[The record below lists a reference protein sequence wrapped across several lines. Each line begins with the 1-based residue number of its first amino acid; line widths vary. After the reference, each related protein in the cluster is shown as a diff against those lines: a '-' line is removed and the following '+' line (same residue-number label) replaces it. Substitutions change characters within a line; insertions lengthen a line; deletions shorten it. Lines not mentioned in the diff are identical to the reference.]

1 MYKLKLEF
9 DGWHCLPK
17 RETKVILNIARAQ
30 FINAN
35 FVDNN
40 GLLIEAS
47 SELEAF
53 KFCLNIINK
62 YEKLLGSWDGYL
74 IRKISKRI
82 IYNYQDKKRK
92 LTFDYFKK
100 LVIENKI
107 DDVKIVLAGI
117 LYLRPD
123 EVKIVLSNIERDISI
138 LFSEMNETQLKSS
151 YNSLIKYAST
161 SIRKFSILH

>member
-40 GLLIEAS
+40 GLLIEAF

-53 KFCLNIINK
+53 KFCLDIINK

-100 LVIENKI
+100 LIIENKI

-138 LFSEMNETQLKSS
+138 LFSEMNENQLKSS
-151 YNSLIKYAST
+151 YNSLIKYASS